1 MNSMTAT
8 RRERRKK
15 EIKRAIERKDLA
27 RQMRI
32 GLAFDTEDGRRYQ
45 TQFRRT
51 GIR

>member
-27 RQMRI
+27 RQMKV
-32 GLAFDTEDGRRYQ
+32 GLAFDTEDGRK
-45 TQFRRT
+45 TQEKMERFSK
-51 GIR
+51 